1 MAFTYLIVNVIF
13 LVCITVLFMQHLAK
27 PTKSWWMTL
36 LILLILTAVFDS
48 ILVGMSIVGYD
59 TDRILGVYIGNAP
72 IEDFFY
78 AVMAVIIVPA
88 LWNVFDTKNERVT
101 K

>member
-1 MAFTYLIVNVIF
+1 MAFTYLIVNVVF
-13 LVCITVLFMQHLAK
+13 LVCIVVLFMQYLAK
-27 PTKSWWMTL
+27 PTKSWWITL

-48 ILVGMSIVGYD
+48 ILVGMSIVGYNS
-59 TDRILGVYIGNAP
+59 DRILGIYIGNAP

-78 AVMAVIIVPA
+78 AVMAVVIVPA
-88 LWNVFDTKNERVT
+88 LWNLFDTKKGKTT